1 METKENEKEKEKI
14 NLPFERRPHT
24 PTSDE
29 ESMEIGPY
37 LICLDEDCKKNPPR
51 MGPRYPQPKP
61 QAEEEECSKSNN
73 GEEHGIL
80 QPYVLNMPKM
90 GAYNYGISATAQNL
104 HKSPRDAWNP
114 QTMGFLD
121 PKRSPSQ
128 AKRSYRESK
137 PSQET
142 KIGLEE

>member
-14 NLPFERRPHT
+14 NLPFERRPRT

-61 QAEEEECSKSNN
+61 QAEEEGCSKSNN
-73 GEEHGIL
+73 GEEHGIRH
-80 QPYVLNMPKM
+80 PYVLNMPTM
-90 GAYNYGISATAQNL
+90 GAYNYGISATAQT
-104 HKSPRDAWNP
+104 S
-114 QTMGFLD
+114 
-121 PKRSPSQ
+121 
-128 AKRSYRESK
+128 AKHQGKHGTRKQWDS
-137 PSQET
+137 
-142 KIGLEE
+142 